1 MPVATT
7 TSAPPQTISG
17 NSNYTQQQQIYMQQQ
32 QQIYQ
37 AHQQQQYQ
45 TLRRKSQPANPQQ
58 LAAMQQQH
66 QQQHQQQQLQQQQQ
80 QQTQQQLP
88 PPHPQLLSQQ
98 PLQNNTQMLQMQAQ
112 IQMQQQIYQQQ
123 QNLPPPPQIAHVS
136 PQQQQPQVAHIP
148 PQQHPPQNLQQ
159 QPQYIMTTVST
170 PAPPSATMAIA
181 QPNNSIYVQSK
192 TFVETTIPNSIAIDS
207 AMYERDKQIY
217 KCSTLRHGG
226 KYGGNDHHH
235 KQTPAV
241 IPTVPQIPKYNN
253 GPVATTAAPVPTQ
266 PAQLG
271 NNVANIRPSIQNCP
285 LPEIP
290 KHSELGQFK
299 DLPQN
304 R

>member
-1 MPVATT
+1 
-7 TSAPPQTISG
+7 
-17 NSNYTQQQQIYMQQQ
+17 MQQQ

-45 TLRRKSQPANPQQ
+45 TLRRKSQPVNPQQ
-58 LAAMQQQH
+58 LAAMQQQ
-66 QQQHQQQQLQQQQQ
+66 
-80 QQTQQQLP
+80 QQQLP

-136 PQQQQPQVAHIP
+136 PQQQQSQVAHIP
-148 PQQHPPQNLQQ
+148 PQQQHPPQNIQQ
-159 QPQYIMTTVST
+159 QQSQYIMTTIST
-170 PAPPSATMAIA
+170 PAPPSATMANA

-226 KYGGNDHHH
+226 KYGGSEHHH

-253 GPVATTAAPVPTQ
+253 GPVPTTAVGPVTAQ
-266 PAQLG
+266 SAQLG
-271 NNVANIRPSIQNCP
+271 NNIANIRPSIQNCP